1 MRQALE
7 LCKEYAKEKRNY
19 SIERIAI
26 DMGIAD
32 HWSLYKWIST
42 GRMPV
47 VLIPAYET
55 ACGIDFVTRWL
66 AASRGKLV
74 IDMPK
79 GRTVSTQALSELQLI
94 LNETMNMLIRFY
106 GGSCEAEETLSA
118 LQNALDPLAWH
129 RGNVQQYQQP
139 EFDLEEVEQ

>member
-1 MRQALE
+1 M
-7 LCKEYAKEKRNY
+7 
-19 SIERIAI
+19 
-26 DMGIAD
+26 
-32 HWSLYKWIST
+32 
-42 GRMPV
+42 
-47 VLIPAYET
+47 LIPAYET